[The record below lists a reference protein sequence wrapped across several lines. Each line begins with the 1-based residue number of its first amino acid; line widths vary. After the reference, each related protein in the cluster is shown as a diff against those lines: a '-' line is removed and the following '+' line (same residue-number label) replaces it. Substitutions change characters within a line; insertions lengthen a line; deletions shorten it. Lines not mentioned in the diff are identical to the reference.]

1 MKYFLLF
8 VFALSLNL
16 LGFGQNI
23 TDAIRKTDNERF
35 SEATLDFNKLILLE
49 PKNACNYFYAG
60 ENYFEKGEIDSAIL
74 YWNRTMDM
82 DPESPFS
89 FVGIGKAM
97 LIKGDVNGAT
107 KQFSAALTMTK
118 NKNAEVLRCI
128 ALAYLSAETKNLD
141 EAIRLLTLAIKKE
154 PANIDGHLL
163 MGDALNL
170 KTPDNGSA
178 AIKSYN
184 EVLKLNPKSPKGIVR
199 TAKLY
204 QRAKNYPLADSLYKV
219 AKNIDSTYAP
229 SYRENAEL
237 NMMFNQSAKAIDNW
251 KKYLKLNNS
260 FEARYR
266 YAVALFKGKQYC
278 EAINELLNIKNNAF
292 TNHYIDRML
301 TYSYYECSTEPDAI
315 TKGLQTS
322 ALFFASCPPEKIIY
336 LDYKYK
342 GLLLSKNGQ
351 DSLAIIEFENT
362 SRLDQKAA
370 LELAGDLAKLYMKF
384 KNYDKAV
391 GSYEFKLKES
401 KLSVAE
407 YYDLGRAYYFGPKNY
422 VASDSALSTVNKL
435 SPKYIPGYFWRA
447 RAQIASDVTKVNWLA
462 EKSYRSV
469 LELVSV
475 EERSSS
481 KYKTYVLEA
490 AKYLGDYY
498 VNSAAKD
505 LIKAKECWVIVIE
518 LEPEDKQ
525 AKAFLGIK

>member
-1 MKYFLLF
+1 
-8 VFALSLNL
+8 
-16 LGFGQNI
+16 
-23 TDAIRKTDNERF
+23 
-35 SEATLDFNKLILLE
+35 
-49 PKNACNYFYAG
+49 
-60 ENYFEKGEIDSAIL
+60 
-74 YWNRTMDM
+74 
-82 DPESPFS
+82 
-89 FVGIGKAM
+89 
-97 LIKGDVNGAT
+97 
-107 KQFSAALTMTK
+107 
-118 NKNAEVLRCI
+118 
-128 ALAYLSAETKNLD
+128 
-141 EAIRLLTLAIKKE
+141 
-154 PANIDGHLL
+154 

-251 KKYLKLNNS
+251 KKYLKLNDS
-260 FEARYR
+260 FESRYR

-278 EAINELLNIKNNAF
+278 EAINELLTIKNNAF

-422 VASDSALSTVNKL
+422 VASDSALSIVNKL

-469 LELVSV
+469 LELVAV

-481 KYKTYVLEA
+481 NYKTYVLES

-505 LIKAKECWVIVIE
+505 LIKAKECWVIVNE

>member
-8 VFALSLNL
+8 ILTLSLNIL
-16 LGFGQNI
+16 VFGQNI
-23 TDAIRKTDNERF
+23 KDAIRKTDNERF
-35 SEATLDFNKLILLE
+35 SEATLDFNKLMLLE

-74 YWNRTMDM
+74 YWNRTMEVE
-82 DPESPFS
+82 PPSPFS
-89 FVGIGKAM
+89 FVGIGKAL
-97 LIKGDVNGAT
+97 LIKGNVDGAT
-107 KQFSAALTMTK
+107 SQFSLALSMTK

-141 EAIRLLTLAIKKE
+141 EAIRLLNLAIKKD

-184 EVLKLNPKSPKGIVR
+184 QVLKLNPKSPKGIVR

-237 NMMFNQSAKAIDNW
+237 NMMFNQSAKAIENW

-260 FEARYR
+260 YEARYR

-278 EAINELLNIKNNAF
+278 EAINELLTLKNNALS
-292 TNHYIDRML
+292 NHYIDRML
-301 TYSYYECSTEPDAI
+301 TYSYCECATEPDAI
-315 TKGLQTS
+315 TKGLNSS
-322 ALFFASCPPEKIIY
+322 AQFFASCPPEKIIY

-342 GLLLSKNGQ
+342 GLLLLKNGQ
-351 DSLAIIEFENT
+351 DSLAIIEFEKT
-362 SRLDQKAA
+362 SSLDEKAA
-370 LELAGDLAKLYMKF
+370 SELAGDLAKLYMKF
-384 KNYDKAV
+384 KRYDKVVEA
-391 GSYEFKLKES
+391 YELKLKNNR
-401 KLSVAE
+401 LNAAE
-407 YYDLGRAYYFGPKNY
+407 YYGLGRAYYFGPKNY
-422 VASDSALSTVNKL
+422 VAADSALSNLNKL
-435 SPKYIPGYFWRA
+435 SPKYMPGYFWRA
-447 RAQIASDVTKVNWLA
+447 RAQIASDITKVNWLA
-462 EKSYRSV
+462 EKSYRRV

-475 EERSSS
+475 DERSSS
-481 KYKTYVLEA
+481 KYKAYVLEA

-505 LIKAKECWVIVIE
+505 LTKAKECWTIVIQ
-518 LEPEDKQ
+518 LDPEDKQ
-525 AKAFLGIK
+525 AKAFLGSK